1 MENMELTAQLKD
13 ATEAT
18 QQVIPLADALANL
31 LQTPAGLIAVVVF
44 FLWLLVNKDFSHLFE
59 LFERKEKRR
68 SEQLDLYVSKPELA
82 DADSIKVLSDLRDA
96 HYFKV
101 ATGIY
106 AEKKL
111 RSVLITLHNQTSH
124 HISWQQIK
132 RAFQYIE
139 IGENNTLEI
148 RELTTIEV
156 LGYWYNQLVG
166 YASALFAAC
175 IFGLFVIT
183 SPKTLAAITW
193 GIGGGLG
200 VIFFAMFV
208 LSQNWPIHAAKRIR
222 KELQA
227 TTNTQTLPA
236 ADPHTATASE
246 DRH

>member
-1 MENMELTAQLKD
+1 MELTAQLKD

-31 LQTPAGLIAVVVF
+31 LQTPAGLIAIAMF
-44 FLWLLVNKDFSHLFE
+44 FFWLLVNKDFSHLLE
-59 LFERKEKRR
+59 LFERKEKKR

-82 DADSIKVLSDLRDA
+82 DADSITVLSDLRDA

-111 RSVLITLHNQTSH
+111 RSALITLHNQTSH

-183 SPKTLAAITW
+183 SPKTLASFAW

-208 LSQNWPIHAAKRIR
+208 LSQNWPIHAAKQIR
-222 KELQA
+222 KELRA
-227 TTNTQTLPA
+227 TTNTQILPA
-236 ADPHTATASE
+236 ADPRTAIASE
-246 DRH
+246 DHH